1 MFIYYISR
9 LLHCYEGKCG
19 AAHLITFVENA
30 WYAIKLL
37 LLLLFLLLLEILQ
50 NKHI

>member
-30 WYAIKLL
+30 WYAIKYIIIIII
-37 LLLLFLLLLEILQ
+37 FIIVR
-50 NKHI
+50 NIAK